1 MGRQSAK
8 SAAEK
13 PLKIAVAVGL
23 AVLLTTAP
31 VWAGDCGGP
40 EPCSAGTEG
49 AAPQPQ
55 PQMTAPPPPSQ
66 PQQPQGRGRQ
76 APAVGR
82 RSEQGQPQPQ
92 GAIPYSVYNEAMQAE
107 KRQQTKESG
116 GPAVAV
122 EPEVLYPEKTVY
134 ATLSSSDTNRFVCT
148 TGEIGDIIAPEEKG
162 VIKEHSGNE
171 GWVKFQIERDP
182 MSGKLVFAS
191 FDTDIFVKCGGETYS
206 IIGRPK
212 QGLPAKT
219 FYLVSPSKGQAKEAE
234 RMSALDLDKAVAYI
248 VQRVFLDDVP
258 PHWEEIKMDGG
269 QKRYRVAGV
278 LVEPVISW
286 KIPGVNVVV
295 RLFTLRMDAG
305 PVRIEE
311 SDLLHPS
318 LVVNP
323 VGISIKIHSLD
334 NEHPTTPAVI
344 IERLERRRDA

>member
-1 MGRQSAK
+1 MGRQSAE
-8 SAAEK
+8 SAAKK
-13 PLKIAVAVGL
+13 PLIAAVVGL
-23 AVLLTTAP
+23 AVLLATAT

-40 EPCSAGTEG
+40 EPCSSG
-49 AAPQPQ
+49 AEAAATQQP
-55 PQMTAPPPPSQ
+55 PQMAAPPPPSQ
-66 PQQPQGRGRQ
+66 PQQPQGGGGRQ
-76 APAVGR
+76 AVGRR

-92 GAIPYSVYNEAMQAE
+92 GSIPYSVYNEAMKAE

-182 MSGKLVFAS
+182 SSGQLVFAS
-191 FDTDIFVKCGGETYS
+191 FDTDIFIKCGGETYS

-258 PHWEEIKMDGG
+258 PHWEEIKIDGA
-269 QKRYRVAGV
+269 KRYRVAGV

-286 KIPGVNVVV
+286 KIPGVDVVV

-305 PVRIEE
+305 PVRVEE

-323 VGISIKIHSLD
+323 VGISIKTHSLD